1 MSPRYSSC
9 MCSQFFRHY
18 VTAKQRSFSEPI
30 KVKDEK
36 KLMFERMGDELLEEN
51 IKKVKHKL
59 LFNSYIWSGLDIP
72 KSYIGKKKLINSK
85 FSDSI
90 RYDEIVQDKSIPIS
104 LKFLGSLGNHQDP
117 DGLQSKGAG
126 KENSTV
132 PSERE
137 EHEQN
142 REKTPTA
149 TVFPYQINTTTGD
162 VLEESKE
169 SDLSEEEDD
178 FYEKPLEG
186 SYTMRWMR
194 DYEVYD
200 ESEEDDFDIDPSYF
214 EYGTPDP
221 SIPASTVPCGGCGA
235 HLHCQ
240 DPSIPG
246 YLPREIFSPCS
257 KPDLKAI
264 VCQRCHLMKNYNMAL
279 NVNVKPEDYEK
290 LLQPIRRMKAL
301 VILIVDMTD
310 FPCSIWPGILNVIGV
325 KRPIFVVGNKIDAI
339 PGDSK
344 GWLKQAEQALR
355 DALPTQANVLD
366 VSFISAKTGYGI
378 EELITKIY
386 KIWELRGDVYLV
398 GCTNVGKSTL
408 FNAFL
413 QSDLCKIKA
422 SDLISRATTSPW
434 PGTTLNLLKFP
445 IFKPT
450 PHELQVRNVRLH
462 ERAKIDK
469 QEKYLYEEQKRAFKW
484 KDTGVKSLV
493 GHIGRTFGAENTGGR
508 EAELSMSKIIHLLT
522 TEELVAT
529 LPKSVIRPRVLHL
542 RPGQTLFIAGLGR
555 LDFVESTNDLSIRFA
570 VMASNVLPLTA
581 CYMKDADEV
590 YKSLLGTKAFH
601 VPCGSSERME
611 LWPALEGRE
620 VILVAR
626 PEPNIVSADLVL
638 SSAGWVAVNMTP
650 GQVAKFQCWTPGG
663 RGIYIRNVPLH
674 KYVHLM
680 RGKKARDAPMYTML
694 ESEEDEDEMEE

>member
-1 MSPRYSSC
+1 MMDMKNKYLREGEL
-9 MCSQFFRHY
+9 QQ
-18 VTAKQRSFSEPI
+18 AAEEPEVNVREGEI
-30 KVKDEK
+30 EPEVNVRD
-36 KLMFERMGDELLEEN
+36 DAVEEEVN
-51 IKKVKHKL
+51 VREGAIEPEV
-59 LFNSYIWSGLDIP
+59 NVRDDAVEEEV
-72 KSYIGKKKLINSK
+72 NV
-85 FSDSI
+85 
-90 RYDEIVQDKSIPIS
+90 RE
-104 LKFLGSLGNHQDP
+104 GSLGNHQDP
-117 DGLQSKGAG
+117 DGSQSKGAG
-126 KENSTV
+126 KKNSTV

-310 FPCSIWPGILNVIGV
+310 FPCSIWPGILN
-325 KRPIFVVGNKIDAI
+325 RPIFVVGNKIDAI

-355 DALPTQANVLD
+355 DALPSQANVLD

-450 PHELQVRNVRLH
+450 PHELQVR
-462 ERAKIDK
+462 
-469 QEKYLYEEQKRAFKW
+469 
-484 KDTGVKSLV
+484 
-493 GHIGRTFGAENTGGR
+493 HIGRTFGAENTGDR
-508 EAELSMSKIIHLLT
+508 EAELSMSKVDPKRLVSRDVFNEKDNLFAHGKWCYDTPGTVQPDQIIHLLT

-650 GQVAKFQCWTPGG
+650 GQVAKFQCWTPEG
-663 RGIYIRNVPLH
+663 RGIYVRNVPLH

>member
-1 MSPRYSSC
+1 
-9 MCSQFFRHY
+9 
-18 VTAKQRSFSEPI
+18 
-30 KVKDEK
+30 
-36 KLMFERMGDELLEEN
+36 
-51 IKKVKHKL
+51 
-59 LFNSYIWSGLDIP
+59 
-72 KSYIGKKKLINSK
+72 
-85 FSDSI
+85 
-90 RYDEIVQDKSIPIS
+90 
-104 LKFLGSLGNHQDP
+104 
-117 DGLQSKGAG
+117 
-126 KENSTV
+126 
-132 PSERE
+132 
-137 EHEQN
+137 
-142 REKTPTA
+142 
-149 TVFPYQINTTTGD
+149 
-162 VLEESKE
+162 
-169 SDLSEEEDD
+169 
-178 FYEKPLEG
+178 
-186 SYTMRWMR
+186 MRWMR

-386 KIWELRGDVYLV
+386 KIWELRETY
-398 GCTNVGKSTL
+398 
-408 FNAFL
+408 
-413 QSDLCKIKA
+413 
-422 SDLISRATTSPW
+422 
-434 PGTTLNLLKFP
+434 KFP

-493 GHIGRTFGAENTGGR
+493 GHIGRTFGAENTGDR
-508 EAELSMSKIIHLLT
+508 EAELSMSKVDPKRLVSRDVFNEKDNLFAHGKWCYDTPGTVQPDQIIHLLT

-555 LDFVESTNDLSIRFA
+555 LDFVESTNDLSIR
-570 VMASNVLPLTA
+570 
-581 CYMKDADEV
+581 
-590 YKSLLGTKAFH
+590 
-601 VPCGSSERME
+601 
-611 LWPALEGRE
+611 
-620 VILVAR
+620 
-626 PEPNIVSADLVL
+626 
-638 SSAGWVAVNMTP
+638 
-650 GQVAKFQCWTPGG
+650 
-663 RGIYIRNVPLH
+663 
-674 KYVHLM
+674 
-680 RGKKARDAPMYTML
+680 
-694 ESEEDEDEMEE
+694 